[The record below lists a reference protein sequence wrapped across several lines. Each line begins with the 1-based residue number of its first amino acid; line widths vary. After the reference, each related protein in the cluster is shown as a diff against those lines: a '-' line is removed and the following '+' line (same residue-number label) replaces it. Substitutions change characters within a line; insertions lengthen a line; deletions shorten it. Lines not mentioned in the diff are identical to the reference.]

1 MSAPENTS
9 PLDQPSTPTEHHA
22 PAAEPPLDV
31 TRALWQLR
39 TMTCGL
45 GLCLLVVSLVFTAFV
60 WKQNRNLASETN
72 VRNLQITQI
81 QNNHQRLQPVI
92 KELARYSIG
101 NAELALVFKRFGIE
115 ITTPPLSNSPP
126 SAIPTP

>member
-9 PLDQPSTPTEHHA
+9 PLDQASTPTEHHL

-31 TRALWQLR
+31 TQALWQLR
-39 TMTCGL
+39 ALTCGL
-45 GLCLLVVSLVFTAFV
+45 GLCLLVVSLIFTAFV
-60 WKQNRNLASETN
+60 WKQNRNLAAETN
-72 VRNLQITQI
+72 LRNLQITQI
-81 QNNHQRLQPVI
+81 ENNHQRLQPVI
-92 KELARYSIG
+92 KELARSSIG

-126 SAIPTP
+126 STIRTP